1 MCKATVQ
8 SHKFWWHS
16 LGLAYYYYYILYI
29 SDGVGTKG
37 FSTWDRGMGVEALIG
52 KNTGVVV
59 ELGIII
65 SAGQSNWP
73 KFFDLLWGW
82 GDVKLQLV
90 GNGKLIWW
98 YLELNFTGQIF
109 GWYFQLYGKVFPELF
124 ILALNL
130 SLSLFI
136 HQHLFIHWYIY

>member
-8 SHKFWWHS
+8 SHKFWWRS

-124 ILALNL
+124 ILVLNL
-130 SLSLFI
+130 SISLFI